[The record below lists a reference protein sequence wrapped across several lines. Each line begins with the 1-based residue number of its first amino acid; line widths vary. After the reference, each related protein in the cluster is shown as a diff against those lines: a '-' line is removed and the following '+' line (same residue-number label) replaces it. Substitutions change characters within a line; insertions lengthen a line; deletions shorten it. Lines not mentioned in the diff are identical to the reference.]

1 MRSFRERYAALNK
14 EVERREERRSYG
26 IPIESLESGF
36 LLHNDAGSIFVAE
49 TLRSDPHVTQ
59 LVRRAELRS
68 DLYLANLRNTGI
80 VPEDILFLDTE
91 TTGLAGGTGTHA
103 FLVGVGYF
111 QTGSLVL
118 RQYFMRSPAEEIALL
133 EELRE
138 LMDGFRLLVTF
149 NGKSF
154 DWPLI
159 DTRFVLHGYRLQFEF
174 DHLDL
179 LHPARRIWKHRL
191 ASCSLTSLEQGVFDI
206 RREGDVPGYLIPHLY
221 FDYLRDGDASRLA
234 PVFHHNREDI
244 VTLARL
250 LELLLQAEESPEAL
264 LRHDE
269 DRVGLG
275 LALLAAGDI
284 DRGYQTLSSAVAGG
298 TLPWS
303 VRRRAETELWRLM
316 KRGRRAHEGLE
327 MLEAMC
333 QESARINPVDLFPFV
348 ELAKFYEHNA
358 RDYSSAEAVIERAL
372 RLVEFQPGIAGRD
385 DLLHRLRRI
394 RHKRAINLR

>member
-1 MRSFRERYAALNK
+1 MRSFRERYGALSR
-14 EVERREERRSYG
+14 EVERRDERG
-26 IPIESLESGF
+26 ISGVPIETLEPGF
-36 LLHNDAGSIFVAE
+36 LLRNDAGSIFVAE
-49 TLRSDPHVTQ
+49 NRRADMHVAQ
-59 LVRRAELRS
+59 LVTRTELRS
-68 DLYLANLRNTGI
+68 PLYLSHVRHDPIAPSDL
-80 VPEDILFLDTE
+80 LFLDTE

-103 FLVGVGYF
+103 FLVGVGYIED
-111 QTGSLVL
+111 GSLVL

-138 LMDGFRLLVTF
+138 LFTRFRLLVTF

-159 DTRFVLHGYRLQFEF
+159 DTRFVLHGYRLEFGF

-206 RREGDVPGYLIPHLY
+206 WREGDVPGYLIPHLY
-221 FDYLRDGDASRLA
+221 FDYLRDGDASRLR

-250 LELLLQAEESPEAL
+250 LELLLQAEQSPEAQ

-269 DRVGLG
+269 DLVGLG
-275 LALLAAGDI
+275 LSLIAAGD
-284 DRGYQTLSSAVAGG
+284 DVRGYQTLSAALAGG

-303 VRRRAETELWRLM
+303 IRRRAEIELWRLM
-316 KRGRRAHEGLE
+316 KRRGRMSDGIA
-327 MLEAMC
+327 MLEEMC
-333 QESARINPVDLFPFV
+333 QENARTDPIDLFPFI
-348 ELAKFYEHNA
+348 ELAKYFEHTA
-358 RDYSSAEAVIERAL
+358 RDFTAAEAVIERAL
-372 RLVEFQPGIAGRD
+372 RIVELRRSSVARD
-385 DLLHRLRRI
+385 DLVHRLRRV
-394 RHKRAINLR
+394 RRKRGAALS